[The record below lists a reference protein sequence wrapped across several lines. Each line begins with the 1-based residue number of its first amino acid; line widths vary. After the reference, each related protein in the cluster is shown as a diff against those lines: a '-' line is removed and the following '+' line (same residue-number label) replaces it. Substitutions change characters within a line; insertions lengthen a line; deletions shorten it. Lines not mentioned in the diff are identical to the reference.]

1 MGVSRFVVALGSN
14 DEEALRRNDAVYTR
28 LAAAREAGLVEDF
41 RSLHTF
47 LWSEDLQTR
56 NVSAVA
62 ALPELFARTTAALE
76 AEGFRPE
83 AFAPF
88 AAALREET
96 PEPLRF
102 RELLDSPLAPLVDSF
117 RVQLDDGVG
126 LITFLRG
133 VKDPAGLEASLAGL
147 ENTHYFDQ
155 QRFLAELYGRYR
167 EKTSALIV
175 LGLIAVLGLLYLR
188 YRRISLSL
196 AVAAPA
202 LLAAASTLALVS
214 LSGSPINLLH
224 LLGLLLVLSFGVD
237 YGIFLLETRAH
248 PESMAAALLSIA
260 IACTSTCLAFGL
272 LAASSFP
279 ALRALGTTTGLGVL
293 SSLILAPTALLL
305 ARGGEKAP

>member
-1 MGVSRFVVALGSN
+1 M
-14 DEEALRRNDAVYTR
+14 
-28 LAAAREAGLVEDF
+28 
-41 RSLHTF
+41 
-47 LWSEDLQTR
+47 
-56 NVSAVA
+56 
-62 ALPELFARTTAALE
+62 
-76 AEGFRPE
+76 
-83 AFAPF
+83 
-88 AAALREET
+88 
-96 PEPLRF
+96 
-102 RELLDSPLAPLVDSF
+102 
-117 RVQLDDGVG
+117 QLDDGVG

-237 YGIFLLETRAH
+237 YGIFLLEARAH
-248 PESMAAALLSIA
+248 SESMAAALLSIA

-305 ARGGEKAP
+305 ARGGEKES